1 MPEPLPRPRKR
12 PLPKVS
18 IAARIV
24 RGYYSE
30 LVGIIDSDDHYNR
43 LADFIREAV
52 VEKIERWKKDHPLA
66 SPAPRRRTQE
76 P

>member
-1 MPEPLPRPRKR
+1 MTEPLPRTRKR

-18 IAARIV
+18 IAARIE

-30 LVGIIDSDDHYNR
+30 LVGIIDADDHFNR

-52 VEKIERWKKDHPLA
+52 VEKIDRWKKDHPLA
-66 SPAPRRRTQE
+66 SPSPRRRAQE

>member
-1 MPEPLPRPRKR
+1 MTEPLPRPRKR

-18 IAARIV
+18 IAARV
-24 RGYYSE
+24 ERGYYSE
-30 LVGIIDSDDHYNR
+30 LVGIIDADDHYNR

-52 VEKIERWKKDHPLA
+52 VEKIDRWKKDHPLA
-66 SPAPRRRTQE
+66 SPSPRRRTQE

>member
-1 MPEPLPRPRKR
+1 MTESLPRPRKH

-18 IAARIV
+18 IAARIE

-30 LVGIIDSDDHYNR
+30 LVGIINADDHYNR

-66 SPAPRRRTQE
+66 SPSPHRRISS

>member
-1 MPEPLPRPRKR
+1 MTEPLPRPRKH

-18 IAARIV
+18 IAARIE

-30 LVGIIDSDDHYNR
+30 LVGIIDADDHYNR

-52 VEKIERWKKDHPLA
+52 VEKIDRWKKDHPLA
-66 SPAPRRRTQE
+66 SPSPRGRVSN

>member
-1 MPEPLPRPRKR
+1 MSEPLPRPRKR

-18 IAARIV
+18 IAARIE

-30 LVGIIDSDDHYNR
+30 LVGIIDADDHYNR

-66 SPAPRRRTQE
+66 SPSHRRRAQE

>member
-1 MPEPLPRPRKR
+1 MTELIPRPRKR

-18 IAARIV
+18 IAARIE

-30 LVGIIDSDDHYNR
+30 LVGIIDADDHYNR

-52 VEKIERWKKDHPLA
+52 VEKIDRWKRDHPLA
-66 SPAPRRRTQE
+66 SPSSRRRTQE

>member
-18 IAARIV
+18 IAARIE

-30 LVGIIDSDDHYNR
+30 LVGIIDADDHYNR

-66 SPAPRRRTQE
+66 SPSSHRRISN